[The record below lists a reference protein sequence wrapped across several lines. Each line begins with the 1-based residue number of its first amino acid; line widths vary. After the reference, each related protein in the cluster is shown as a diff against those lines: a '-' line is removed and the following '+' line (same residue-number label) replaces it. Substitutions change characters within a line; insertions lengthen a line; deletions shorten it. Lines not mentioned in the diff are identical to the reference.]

1 MHKCVDTEKL
11 LVVVQGRHG
20 LLGSSC
26 TSIVFTGHR
35 GTLGDTGRH
44 WETPETA
51 HRWTLHW
58 SPGHSTHLTLARRVA
73 GRGVTQAHIELLIA
87 HSVFLTEN
95 VQRQYVM

>member
-1 MHKCVDTEKL
+1 MDTEKL

-26 TSIVFTGHR
+26 TSIVFTGHW
-35 GTLGDTGRH
+35 GTLGDTGDSAQVD
-44 WETPETA
+44 TA
-51 HRWTLHW
+51 LDT
-58 SPGHSTHLTLARRVA
+58 GHSTHPTLARRVA